1 MSLVFR
7 IDDIS
12 VNTSETRL
20 RHQISTLLTKF
31 PESTILLG
39 ISPLV
44 FTMNNAAPLAQER
57 IFPKILNAYSDHT
70 LFYKAERLGVPDY
83 VWDLIQNPRITKASH
98 GLLHVDHRLLDRG
111 AQELSILTSCSLADS
126 DSFIPPF
133 NKWNRDTE
141 DICRERGIKLIKFE
155 DGWRHLG
162 YNAIDSEMTELYY
175 YHTHDFSDD
184 GFQAAISSK

>member
-1 MSLVFR
+1 MPLVFR

-20 RHQISTLLTKF
+20 RNQIEILLTKF
-31 PESTILLG
+31 SESTILLG

-44 FTMNNAAPLAQER
+44 FSMNDGSALTQER

-83 VWDLIQNPRITKASH
+83 VWELIRNPRIRKASH

-111 AQELSILTSCSLADS
+111 AQELSILTSCALADS
-126 DSFIPPF
+126 DTFIPPF

-141 DICRERGIKLIKFE
+141 DICAERGINLIKFE

-162 YNAIDSEMTELYY
+162 YNAIDPELTELYY
-175 YHTHDFSDD
+175 YHTHDYSDE
-184 GFQAAISSK
+184 GFQAAIA